1 MSDKK
6 QHVVVID
13 GKPFRKASRA
23 EIKVYSLIAEMLQ
36 SFSKIKWYNFGVQI
50 YYYRGSPMIVKE
62 TNLLLLLC
70 WMLYACTGVKFTPAA
85 IHLEQ
90 IYSVILTEYGVE
102 KQYHLNSE
110 LREWLFLF
118 YTRTYLSRFYLDL
131 SRKIGTPRLYR
142 DIVNLKESKETIP
155 KEKYEAQE
163 KKILSKYN
171 ITQNDLDSLKE
182 LLLDIEE
189 YQEKK
194 LKMKIF
200 SPLFKKFEEEFK
212 LVLPVIKS
220 I

>member
-1 MSDKK
+1 MGDEK
-6 QHVVVID
+6 QSVVVIG

-23 EIKVYSLIAEMLQ
+23 EIKVCALEAQMFDKFDKLPCD
-36 SFSKIKWYNFGVQI
+36 NFTI
-50 YYYRGSPMIVKE
+50 TLNYRHGTPMVPMD
-62 TNLLLLLC
+62 TNLFIHLC

-85 IHLEQ
+85 IHIEQ

-110 LREWLFLF
+110 LRKWLFLF

-131 SRKIGTPRLYR
+131 SRKIGTPQLYKDVLSLEKPKDVVSDEEYKAR
-142 DIVNLKESKETIP
+142 SKTII
-155 KEKYEAQE
+155 ERYH
-163 KKILSKYN
+163 
-171 ITQNDLDSLKE
+171 ITENDLDYLKE